1 MKRTPKVYIEKENEF
16 EVKDVTSPKPVNLEL
31 LDQWVI
37 KDHTKPRDI
46 KVYLPVGAGTWD
58 HSALFNRSASDQ
70 HPISAITN
78 LQETLDTK
86 IDAEDISLIYC
97 GTSTEV
103 V

>member
-1 MKRTPKVYIEKENEF
+1 MGNPTKVILSGNSDF
-16 EVKDVTSPKPVNLEL
+16 DVKDVTKPKTINLESQN
-31 LDQWVI
+31 QWIV
-37 KDHTKPRDI
+37 KDHTTPKDI
-46 KVYLPVGAGTWD
+46 KITIPVGGGTWD

-70 HPISAITN
+70 HPIGAITN